1 MIEKLIAF
9 SIRNRFLVLMT
20 TFFLVIGSYWAL
32 KNTPLDALP
41 DLSPPQVI
49 VQVNWAGQSPEI
61 IEDQGTYPLVSQFLS
76 IADIETVRGY
86 STYGNALIYIIFK
99 EGTDLYWARTRVL
112 EQLASVQSQ
121 LPPSMKVA
129 LGPDASGVGWVY
141 EYALTSKSK
150 NLAELR
156 TLQEYY
162 YKYALLGVEG
172 VSEVA
177 AIGGFKP
184 TYQVTVSNDAL
195 VMHHLSIGDI
205 AKALKANND
214 DTGGRIVIQYG
225 YEWMVLAK
233 GYLTDLAEIR
243 SLVVATREGVP
254 LTIGD
259 ISRVELVP
267 ANRRGMA
274 DLNGEGEV
282 VGGIVMVRYGE
293 DVYRVI
299 QKIKSRMA
307 ELKVEG
313 VDVVTVYDRS
323 SLIEKAVG
331 TLRGTLI
338 EESIIVVVIIALFL
352 LHLRSSLILLI
363 ILPLT
368 IGFTFLLMKGF
379 GIGSNIMSLGGIAI
393 AIGAM
398 VDATIVMIENAH
410 KSIHRSEEERGR
422 RLDNA
427 ERIEVILRS
436 SQLVGRPIFFALAL
450 VVVSFLPIFALG
462 GQEGRLFGPLAF
474 TKTFAMSA
482 GALLAVTLVPVLM
495 LFFVRGR
502 ILQESR
508 NPLSRFFIWLYRPV
522 VVYGLKVK
530 YLLLILLVAS
540 LAYIY
545 PLYKNLSWEFMP
557 PLNEEIFMYMP
568 VTPFGT
574 SVDQSKM
581 LTQKTDRIISS
592 FPEVETVFGKG
603 GRADSA
609 TDPAPLSMIETIITF
624 KERSQWREGMT
635 YEKLMAEMDAALQ
648 VPGLINSWTY
658 PIRGRIDMLLSGIRT
673 PLGIKLYGAD
683 AEVLQ
688 RLSKEIEERL
698 RRFNKTLSVVADRA
712 SAGYY
717 IDIDIDKAALARY
730 GLSESVL
737 LSFTSAAIGGM
748 QISTMYKGLERYS
761 VALRLEEEERRSLK
775 AIRNLQIKTKLGFV
789 PLETFA
795 KVNYRESA
803 SVIKSEMATPVTF
816 VYITPKEGVSATTYK
831 QEAKSVVEEIELPEG
846 YYLEWAGQSEY
857 LESAMAK
864 IVWIVPV
871 TLLLILLLIY
881 LALKEIIPTLIVFF
895 ALPFALMGGLLYID
909 LLGFNMSIAVIV
921 GFLALLGI
929 AAETAIVMIVYL
941 KESVEAATAR
951 WGDAYDL
958 GRLHEAIYEG
968 AVQRVRPK
976 LMTVFATL
984 AALLPIMYNT
994 GVGSE
999 VTQRIA
1005 APMIGGV
1012 VSSALLSLVIIPLL
1026 YEIYGR
1032 RQLKRMKREREAK
1045 VEEVE
1050 DD

>member
-1 MIEKLIAF
+1 MIERLIGH
-9 SIRNRFLVLMT
+9 SIKNRFFVLT
-20 TFFLVIGSYWAL
+20 VTLFLIIGSYWAM

-76 IADIETVRGY
+76 IADIDTVRGY
-86 STYGNALIYIIFK
+86 STYGNALVYIIFK

-112 EQLASVQSQ
+112 EQLASIQSQ
-121 LPPSMKVA
+121 LPESMKVA

-141 EYALTSKSK
+141 EYALTSKTK
-150 NLAELR
+150 NLAELK
-156 TLQEYY
+156 TLQDYY
-162 YKYALLGVEG
+162 YKYALLGVDG

-177 AIGGFKP
+177 SVGGFTP
-184 TYQVTVSNDAL
+184 TYQVTVSNDEL
-195 VMHHLSIGDI
+195 VMHGLSIGEV
-205 AKALKANND
+205 ARVLKENND
-214 DTGGRIVIQYG
+214 DTGGRIVIQNG
-225 YEWMVLAK
+225 YEWMVQAR
-233 GYLTDLAEIR
+233 GYLKDLKEIR

-259 ISRVELVP
+259 IARVELVP

-274 DLNGEGEV
+274 DLNGEGEA
-282 VGGIVMVRYGE
+282 VGGIVMVRYGA
-293 DVYRVI
+293 DVYSVI
-299 QKIKSRMA
+299 QRVKAKMA
-307 ELKVEG
+307 ALRVEG
-313 VDVVTVYDRS
+313 VEAVTVYDRS

-331 TLRGTLI
+331 TLKGTLI

-352 LHLRSSLILLI
+352 MHLRSSLILLI

-368 IGFTFLLMKGF
+368 IGFTFLLMKVF

-410 KSIHRSEEERGR
+410 KSIHKSEEVLGR
-422 RLDNA
+422 RLDSR
-427 ERIEVILRS
+427 ERTDVILRS

-482 GALLAVTLVPVLM
+482 GALLSVTLVPVLM
-495 LFFVRGR
+495 LYFVRGR
-502 ILQESR
+502 ILKESR

-530 YLLLILLVAS
+530 YILLLLLVAS

-545 PLYKNLSWEFMP
+545 PLYKNLGWEFMP
-557 PLNEEIFMYMP
+557 PLNEETFMYMP
-568 VTPFGT
+568 VTPYGI

-581 LTQKTDRIISS
+581 LTQKTDRIIKA
-592 FPEVETVFGKG
+592 FPEVDTVFGKG

-609 TDPAPLSMIETIITF
+609 TDPAPLGMVETIITF

-635 YEKLMAEMDAALQ
+635 YEKLMAEMEAALQ
-648 VPGLINSWTY
+648 VPGLTNSWTY

-683 AEVLQ
+683 ADELQ
-688 RLSKEIEERL
+688 RISGEIETKL
-698 RRFNKTLSVVADRA
+698 RRFDKTLSVVADRT

-717 IDIDIDKAALARY
+717 IDIEIDKAALARY
-730 GLSESVL
+730 GLNESVL
-737 LSFTSAAIGGM
+737 LAYTSAAIGGM
-748 QISTMYKGLERYS
+748 QISTMYQGLERYP
-761 VALRLEEEERRSLK
+761 VALRLEEEERRSLE
-775 AIRNLQIKTKLGFV
+775 AIRNLQIKTALGFV

-795 KVNYRESA
+795 KVAYRESA

-816 VYITPKEGVSATTYK
+816 VYITPKEGVSATAYK
-831 QEAKSVVEEIELPEG
+831 EGAKNVVDTVKLPEG
-846 YYLEWAGQSEY
+846 FYLEWAGQSEY
-857 LESAMAK
+857 LASAMAK
-864 IVWIVPV
+864 IIWIAPV

-881 LALKEIIPTLIVFF
+881 LALNEIVPTLIVFF
-895 ALPFALMGGLLYID
+895 ALPFALLGGLLYID

-941 KESVEAATAR
+941 KESVEAAMAK
-951 WGDAYDL
+951 WGEAYDL
-958 GRLHEAIYEG
+958 ERLRDAIYEG

-976 LMTVFATL
+976 LMTVFATI
-984 AALLPIMYNT
+984 AALLPIMYNQ

-1026 YEIYGR
+1026 YEIYAR
-1032 RQLKRMKREREAK
+1032 WQLRKRDKMR
-1045 VEEVE
+1045 
-1050 DD
+1050 DG